1 MGTFATPED
10 VMKAIV
16 TKTPFFIEKLDEANL
31 RARGVRSHGEYFER
45 YEEFVLEFT
54 RTEKSRIHRLALI
67 AKYKCR
73 RQGMSHLLDVNWW
86 FAKCD
91 DRLENGYPHTI
102 GGIIVLPKRVMQYDD
117 SRLIKLMVHEATHV
131 HQRAYPEFAAR
142 QVRALGFVP
151 VRTWEN
157 HRESLRANPDTNNMI
172 YANADGMECNPVL
185 HQDARSLSEVS
196 LKPYRTYPGF
206 THIQN
211 PEHVF
216 EIIAELN
223 ANAV

>member
-1 MGTFATPED
+1 
-10 VMKAIV
+10 MKALV

-45 YEEFVLEFT
+45 YEEFVVEFSSK
-54 RTEKSRIHRLALI
+54 EKVRIERLVVI
-67 AKYKCR
+67 AKHKCR
-73 RQGMSHLLDVNWW
+73 RAGMSHLLDVNWR

-102 GGIIVLPKRVMQYDD
+102 GGIIMLPKKVLVYDD
-117 SRLIKLMVHEATHV
+117 ARLIKLLVHEVTHV
-131 HQRAYPEFAAR
+131 HQRAYPEFASR
-142 QVRALGFVP
+142 QARALGFVP

-157 HRESLRANPDTNNMI
+157 HRESLRANPDTNNMV
-172 YANADGMECNPVL
+172 YSRDGAECNPVL

-196 LKPYRTYPGF
+196 LKPYRAYPGF
-206 THIQN
+206 ARIHN

-216 EIIAELN
+216 EIVAELN